1 MEFVIGTVLGA
12 AVALIAG
19 RLAPARA
26 DEAEESSRP
35 KPNEEEQ
42 SMARQW
48 ENLLSYTGEKQHE
61 E

>member
-1 MEFVIGTVLGA
+1 MIAVINVA